1 MDPEQINEMRVED
14 VDVFVEYTLFIDTL
28 LGAID
33 TLFSQIDKDSHF
45 SEEENKSQ
53 SL

>member
-28 LGAID
+28 LGDID
-33 TLFSQIDKDSHF
+33 TLFLD
-45 SEEENKSQ
+45 
-53 SL
+53 

>member
-1 MDPEQINEMRVED
+1 MDPEQINEMSLKMWM
-14 VDVFVEYTLFIDTL
+14 YLLSILFIDTL